1 MKVALVTGGFDPIH
15 SGHIEMIRAAKE
27 HGEQVWVG
35 LNSDEWLARKKGFV
49 FMPMQERVAIVQALA
64 GVDRVISWD
73 DSDGSASGAI
83 FKALSFGAEH
93 VVFCNGGD
101 RASKEDLPKEERMW
115 FGHAKCSFEFGVGGT
130 DKRNSSSTLVENI
143 QAPKTVRPWGYY
155 RVLFES
161 EGVKVKELVVEPG
174 QKLSMQRHTKR
185 SEFWLVHKGSCVI
198 NTIDETQEPV
208 VMQRFQS
215 TFIPNTRWHQLLN
228 PFPEPCSIIE
238 IQYGKECIEE
248 DIERWEEED

>member
-1 MKVALVTGGFDPIH
+1 
-15 SGHIEMIRAAKE
+15 
-27 HGEQVWVG
+27 
-35 LNSDEWLARKKGFV
+35 
-49 FMPMQERVAIVQALA
+49 MPMQERVAIVQALA

-143 QAPKTVRPWGYY
+143 QAPK
-155 RVLFES
+155 
-161 EGVKVKELVVEPG
+161 
-174 QKLSMQRHTKR
+174 
-185 SEFWLVHKGSCVI
+185 
-198 NTIDETQEPV
+198 
-208 VMQRFQS
+208 
-215 TFIPNTRWHQLLN
+215 
-228 PFPEPCSIIE
+228 
-238 IQYGKECIEE
+238 
-248 DIERWEEED
+248 